1 MTNDHSTPY
10 FSEWPKIH
18 SAIPADPAIE
28 KKVARIVALMTTKE
42 KVGQMIQPNL
52 RDVTP
57 EEVKQYRLGSILN
70 GGGTWP
76 NENKHA
82 SAQEW
87 AQKAD
92 EFWYATEEAFENR
105 PFRIPFIWATD
116 AVHGH
121 NNVFGA
127 TIFPH
132 NIGLGAA
139 RDPEL
144 IYRIGE
150 VTAREVCATGLDWT
164 FAPTVAAPRNLRW
177 GRTYEGYSEDPEI
190 TYQYAAAMV
199 RGLQGNSQTL
209 RSDQKVI
216 SNVKHWVGD
225 GGTDDG
231 VDRGTNQYSEDLLRN
246 IHAMGYFSGLNAG
259 AQVVMSSFNSW
270 ADPAN
275 YDHHPDYMP
284 EGQTT
289 YNGKIHG
296 SRYLITDVLK
306 QTMGFDGIVVTDWH
320 GHSEVSKCSDGN
332 ATYAINAGN
341 DVLMVP
347 VREHWIEV
355 YRQTIKDI
363 ESGQIPMARIDDA
376 VTRILR
382 VKMRA
387 GLWSKPCPSK
397 RILGGNNA
405 LVGADKHREVAREAV
420 RKSLVLLKNNHNI
433 LPLANTT
440 KLLLTGSA
448 ADNIQKQCGGWNLT
462 WQGDEN
468 TWEDFPGSCT
478 LKDALGKE
486 LGTQNLLFDPDL
498 TSDLDVVKDVVDV
511 AIVAF
516 GEAPYSEMM
525 GDIKTWQTLE
535 FSSLKRSYRKD
546 AGKIAQL
553 QAKGIKVVAIFF
565 SGRPLYLNDE
575 ISRSD
580 AFVAAF
586 LPGTEGQGITDVII
600 GDENAQPRYDFRG
613 KLSFSWPN
621 KKRSVAVN
629 RIPPHIPGYQLPES
643 EQSPDG
649 EHAPLFPYGYG
660 LSYHSLTSSQDL
672 NNLPSDD
679 ASDEAG
685 NSIIELY
692 GVRATIGDYQL
703 SACHLTT
710 HEYFDVSRNNPI
722 QTDWFKTTPY
732 NYQLQQDAVEVEFQE
747 ANTALYLHTS
757 DEEADDLS
765 LYLDNDGI
773 LSFAVKIIQV
783 PDSPVTLSAG
793 IDYVAQNS
801 SPETAAAIN
810 ITKQLQNITPNT
822 WGEISIS
829 MAELEQAGVN
839 CRLTDTPFVL
849 YTSGNLH
856 IVIGNIRLAL
866 PD

>member
-1 MTNDHSTPY
+1 MTDSTCTPY
-10 FSEWPKIH
+10 FPGWPKID
-18 SAIPADPAIE
+18 SAIPSDPAIE
-28 KKVARIVALMTTKE
+28 SKVARIVALMTVKE

-57 EEVKQYRLGSILN
+57 QEVKQYKLGSILN

-82 SAQEW
+82 CANEW
-87 AQKAD
+87 AKKAD
-92 EFWYATEEAFENR
+92 EFWYATEETFENR

-144 IYRIGE
+144 IQRIGE
-150 VTAREVCATGLDWT
+150 ITAREVCATGLDWT
-164 FAPTVAAPRNLRW
+164 FAPTVATPRDLRW

-190 TYQYAAAMV
+190 TYQYASAMV
-199 RGLQGNSQTL
+199 EGLQGDAEALMSE
-209 RSDQKVI
+209 QKVI

-225 GGTDDG
+225 GGTENG
-231 VDRGTNQYSEDLLRN
+231 VDRGVNRYSEDLLRN

-270 ADPAN
+270 AELAN
-275 YDHHPDYMP
+275 YDHSP
-284 EGQTT
+284 EYSVNGETS

-296 SRYLITDVLK
+296 SRYLLTDVLK
-306 QTMGFDGIVVTDWH
+306 QQMGFDGIVVTDWH
-320 GHSEVSKCSDGN
+320 GHSEVSKCADGN

-347 VREHWIEV
+347 VREHWIAV
-355 YRQTIKDI
+355 YQQTLADI
-363 ESGQIPMARIDDA
+363 ENGLLPMSRIDDA

-387 GLWSKPCPSK
+387 GLWHKPCPSK
-397 RILGGNNA
+397 RLLGGNSA
-405 LVGADKHREVAREAV
+405 LVGADRHRAVAREAV
-420 RKSLVLLKNNHNI
+420 RKSLVLLKNNSHL

-468 TWEDFPGSCT
+468 TREDFPGSYT
-478 LKDALGKE
+478 LKDALIKE
-486 LGTQNLLFDPDL
+486 LGQQNILFDPDL
-498 TSDLDVVKDVVDV
+498 TSDLDTVGDVTDV

-516 GEAPYSEMM
+516 GEDPYSEMM
-525 GDIKTWQTLE
+525 GDIKEWQTLE
-535 FSSLKRSYRKD
+535 FASLKRSYRKD
-546 AGKIAQL
+546 AAKIARL
-553 QAKGIKVVAIFF
+553 QEKGIKVIAVFF
-565 SGRPLYLNDE
+565 SGRPLYLNEE
-575 ISRSD
+575 ITASD

-586 LPGTEGQGITDVII
+586 LPGTEGLGITDVII

-621 KKRSVAVN
+621 KKRAVAVN
-629 RIPPHIPGYQLPES
+629 RIPVHIPDYQLPET
-643 EQSPDG
+643 EQAPEG
-649 EHAPLFPYGYG
+649 EYAPLFPYGYG
-660 LSYHSLTSSQDL
+660 LSYHSRTSSQNLD
-672 NNLPSDD
+672 NLPSDD
-679 ASDEAG
+679 ASGGAG
-685 NSIIELY
+685 NNIIELY

-710 HEYFDVSRNNPI
+710 HEHFDVSRNNPI
-722 QTDWFKTTPY
+722 QTDWLKTTPY
-732 NYQLQQDAVEVEFQE
+732 NYQLQQDAIEVAFQRTG
-747 ANTALYLHTS
+747 TALYLHTC
-757 DEEADDLS
+757 DDEADDLS
-765 LYLDNDGI
+765 PYLDNRGVI
-773 LSFAVKIIQV
+773 SFMVKVMQA
-783 PDSPVTLSAG
+783 PDDKVKLSAG
-793 IDYVAQNS
+793 IEYIAPNS
-801 SPETAAAIN
+801 SPETAAAVD
-810 ITKQLQNITPNT
+810 ITQQLHSVSPGS
-822 WGEISIS
+822 WCEIRIPFT
-829 MAELEQAGVN
+829 ELEQAGVN
-839 CRLTDTPFVL
+839 CRQTDTPFVL
-849 YTSGNLH
+849 YTSGHLKMVLGKVSL
-856 IVIGNIRLAL
+856 VIEE
-866 PD
+866 